1 MKEFELTLQEQIISD
16 IIFERV
22 AQDTKWGDQVD
33 NTDHLWTAILAEEFG
48 EAAKE
53 VLETGAMNGKLRY
66 ELIQCAAVCVAW
78 IEALDRRNDYGS

>member
-1 MKEFELTLQEQIISD
+1 MTTLGRQSSTILKD
-16 IIFERV
+16 IVAERIR
-22 AQDTKWGDQVD
+22 QDEKWGDQVA
-33 NTDHLWTAILAEEFG
+33 NTDYLWATILLEEVG